1 MFKIKIADIV
11 IQIDNKY
18 SFIEKQCR
26 EYMTECSG
34 YDMSV
39 CVSEEDIENE
49 RGENKA
55 IGNGDFSN
63 GYLESLCIYRSVC
76 NRLPKYDAFL
86 LHSSVIECDGQA
98 FAFSAPSGTGKS
110 THTQLWLDTFGDR
123 ARIINGDKPI
133 FRFVNERLYVYGTPW
148 CGKEG
153 YNVNAR
159 SPLKALC
166 FLNRGEKNEIVR
178 ADSKTAVTKLFNQ
191 VLLPKNGQDT
201 FLLLGLLDRMMT
213 EYPVYELYC
222 NISKEAALVAYEGMK
237 G

>member
-11 IQIDNKY
+11 IEIDNKY
-18 SFIEKQCR
+18 KFVEKQCSD
-26 EYMTECSG
+26 YSIECAG
-34 YDMSV
+34 YDMHV
-39 CVSEEDIENE
+39 CVSDEDINRE
-49 RGENKA
+49 REAEKETC
-55 IGNGDFSN
+55 DMEYSN
-63 GYLESLCIYRSVC
+63 GYLESLCIYRSIC
-76 NRLPKYDAFL
+76 NRLPEYDAFL
-86 LHSSVIECDGQA
+86 LHASVIECDGMA

-110 THTQLWLDTFGDR
+110 THTKLWLDTFGDR

-133 FRFVNERLYVYGTPW
+133 MRFVNGYLYVYGTPW

-153 YNVNAR
+153 YNINTS

-166 FLNRGEKNEIVR
+166 FINRGENNEIRR
-178 ADSKTAVTKLFNQ
+178 ADIHEAVTRLFNQ
-191 VLLPKNGQDT
+191 ILLPKDGKNA

-237 G
+237 N